1 VGQRENLIIS
11 LEIFST
17 NWKQNYNLSEVVGYS
32 KICKE
37 LYTALNAYIRKTK
50 N

>member
-1 VGQRENLIIS
+1 MGQRENLIIS

-32 KICKE
+32 KICRLKQKDKIE
-37 LYTALNAYIRKTK
+37 IS
-50 N
+50 